1 MKTRLY
7 SVYDLKAKAF
17 LQPFFSVLDGTA
29 IRAFS
34 TAVND
39 PSTMLNKHPED
50 YILFYVGEFDDE
62 SGALSAAAQP
72 VQLVMAAAVY
82 SERVPDAWKEFLPL
96 TWEEAVGVVGLY
108 YNSVEPTKFNQYQ
121 ALQMTKA
128 GGGYVLNSLINQIE
142 THHQSIGYNQFVSKV
157 EEEKKDL
164 SPMTSEDGNSE
175 LPPESTESIVTN

>member
-1 MKTRLY
+1 MMKPKSPDDLVSKYAKPLEEETFNIYLPDGEAIVCKVPDRLGFIE
-7 SVYDLKAKAF
+7 DFKAEMAKF
-17 LQPFFSVLDGTA
+17 W
-29 IRAFS
+29 
-34 TAVND
+34 
-39 PSTMLNKHPED
+39 K
-50 YILFYVGEFDDE
+50 
-62 SGALSAAAQP
+62 
-72 VQLVMAAAVY
+72 LVS